1 MNASKDHIIQLIL
14 GHQARVLTERAQ
26 KAIRQIRDDQLVDDV
41 QSIDAS
47 TLQPPSTAYS
57 SSGTRSDRSMSDSLS
72 NSTADHQD
80 TSTTIRSRVQKQ
92 IKLRKVCVCVCIIL
106 PSFQPSFLLSPYL
119 PPFIFFPLFFPL
131 SFPPSEYRGVEHKW
145 HSNY

>member
-1 MNASKDHIIQLIL
+1 MNASKDHILQLIL

-80 TSTTIRSRVQKQ
+80 TSMTIRSRVQKQ
-92 IKLRKVCVCVCIIL
+92 IKLRKVCMCVCVL
-106 PSFQPSFLLSPYL
+106 YFPPSNPPSFSLSRSLPLYFLLSP
-119 PPFIFFPLFFPL
+119 FFPLLPFL
-131 SFPPSEYRGVEHKW
+131 RVQRC
-145 HSNY
+145 